1 MHCSRLLR
9 IFAAR
14 IEGEMPEWSNG
25 AVSKTVELLVGSGGS
40 NPPLSAKGN
49 EDAAE
54 LALAAFLFP
63 FAKPAAGVKGN
74 ATICKV
80 CGVPDRMVT
89 TGTVLYCN
97 WPIISCL

>member
-1 MHCSRLLR
+1 
-9 IFAAR
+9 
-14 IEGEMPEWSNG
+14 MPEWSNG

-63 FAKPAAGVKGN
+63 FAMPAAGVRGN
-74 ATICKV
+74 ATAGSKSPERGGFAVHLVPPQASGEMRPQYLTCDHESPYEDAIC
-80 CGVPDRMVT
+80 
-89 TGTVLYCN
+89 
-97 WPIISCL
+97 